1 MIKHKEIQ
9 KKILHLLPEGE
20 TRMEKRF
27 PAIHRI
33 ADIAWL
39 PQRIIFEVQCSPI
52 SLSEIKARKKD
63 YASLGYTLVW
73 ILHDRRFNR
82 KWPTIAELFAR
93 SGPCYFTNGNH
104 FYDQVEIVKGRHR
117 LYRGPPLSINLS
129 APLKK
134 KNCLYFSG
142 DAFDREAKPP
152 EFSKPRN
159 FYIRLLD
166 ALMSRYSED
175 SF

>member
-9 KKILHLLPEGE
+9 KKILQLLPEGE

-39 PQRIIFEVQCSPI
+39 PQKIIFEVQCSPI

-82 KWPTIAELFAR
+82 KWPTLAELFAR
-93 SGPCYFTNGNH
+93 SGTCYFTNGTH
-104 FYDQVEIVKGRHR
+104 FYDQVEILNGRHR
-117 LYRGPPLSINLS
+117 LYRGQPLPVNLS
-129 APLKK
+129 VPLNK
-134 KNCLYFSG
+134 KNRLSFLG
-142 DAFDREAKPP
+142 DAQDLKAKPP
-152 EFSKPRN
+152 ELNKPKN
-159 FYIRLLD
+159 LYLCLLD
-166 ALMSRYSED
+166 ALIGR
-175 SF
+175 FCIN